1 MSNFNS
7 KSSKQ
12 LMIIVA
18 VVLVLYLMTKS
29 TYEEEYYE
37 EDDQS
42 GYKSNASF
50 DLAPHVYIPPS
61 AAQMAAA
68 SPILANANVAA
79 LTPAQAAAL
88 GKMAPASTAVG
99 APGSGLTQAQAQAL
113 VTAARGP
120 NVSAYSTNAS
130 RDMMGT
136 TFKPPTAAQVAA
148 AQSVLSNANAAALT
162 PAQAAALGKV
172 AAKGVSE
179 YRTNAT
185 VNRKAYAEQFSPPTA
200 AQIAAAQTILANANV
215 AALTPAQAAALGKV
229 APASQTSRY
238 GYGMAPVKF

>member
-37 EDDQS
+37 EEDQS
-42 GYKSNASF
+42 GYKSNAAF
-50 DLAPHVYIPPS
+50 NLAPHVYVPPS

-88 GKMAPASTAVG
+88 GKVAPKGVSEYSANAYRDLMATK
-99 APGSGLTQAQAQAL
+99 
-113 VTAARGP
+113 
-120 NVSAYSTNAS
+120 
-130 RDMMGT
+130 
-136 TFKPPTAAQVAA
+136 FIPPTAAQVAA
-148 AQSVLSNANAAALT
+148 AQSVLANANAAALT

-179 YRTNAT
+179 YSTNAT
-185 VNRKAYAEQFSPPTA
+185 VNRKAYAHQFSPPTA
-200 AQIAAAQTILANANV
+200 AQIASAQTILANANV

-229 APASQTSRY
+229 APAPATVTSKY
-238 GYGMAPVKF
+238 GPGYGMASVKF